1 MNKEEWLSLIEKKLD
16 ILTEDAKKEELKKLE
31 NTFEQLKEEEKNI
44 TSIEKI
50 QKEIFLNR
58 GINPQK
64 IMTKKGWVYKHLEEL
79 FEGIHNIV
87 ESMSHNSKKENIKI
101 IIDLLVLIF
110 FICLI
115 KIPFILIRNLGESVF
130 TIVEIP
136 YALEIW
142 SLIIDIIYI
151 IVAIM
156 VFINIFTK
164 WFKNL
169 EIKKEINK
177 KGKSLQGITLT
188 KED

>member
-1 MNKEEWLSLIEKKLD
+1 M
-16 ILTEDAKKEELKKLE
+16 
-31 NTFEQLKEEEKNI
+31 
-44 TSIEKI
+44 
-50 QKEIFLNR
+50 
-58 GINPQK
+58 
-64 IMTKKGWVYKHLEEL
+64 

-164 WFKNL
+164 WLKNL

-188 KED
+188 KKD